1 MASIHLE
8 MVEQYLGDH
17 AQYACN
23 EKGTKVKYKCKTM
36 RNLCKMGR
44 LTIIFLIINFDN
56 LLFFPFAVYVF
67 ASSACAYKFN
77 HFISSLD
84 K

>member
-8 MVEQYLGDH
+8 MVKQYLGDH

-44 LTIIFLIINFDN
+44 LTIIFLIIDL

-67 ASSACAYKFN
+67 ASSACA
-77 HFISSLD
+77 
-84 K
+84 